1 MARGR
6 DRLVAT
12 CWAALVVATALG
24 TDACRPQRP
33 AILVES
39 FQIQVENQTG
49 EKWTGVEVWL
59 NDHYR
64 VTARELDPGGRL
76 VVPLDAFVA
85 GFGQRFDRRR
95 QAPFGIEVTAR
106 TASGREIRID
116 WGKGR
121 RR

>member
-1 MARGR
+1 MPKRM
-6 DRLVAT
+6 DRRLALVLVA
-12 CWAALVVATALG
+12 L
-24 TDACRPQRP
+24 ACAFAPGCDEERP
-33 AILVES
+33 AILVQDTTIS
-39 FQIQVENQTG
+39 VENQSG
-49 EKWTGVEVWL
+49 EAWSAVEVWL

-64 VTARELDPGGRL
+64 VTARALEAEGRL

-95 QAPFGIEVTAR
+95 QTPFGIEVTAR
-106 TASGREIRID
+106 TASGQEVRLV

>member
-1 MARGR
+1 MANRAGR
-6 DRLVAT
+6 RL
-12 CWAALVVATALG
+12 ALVLLLLACALG
-24 TDACRPQRP
+24 AGCAEERP
-33 AILVES
+33 AILVQDTTIS
-39 FQIQVENQTG
+39 VENQG
-49 EKWTGVEVWL
+49 REAWSAIEVWL

-64 VTARELDPGGRL
+64 VTARTLEPDGRL

-85 GFGQRFDRRR
+85 GFGQRFDRRH

-106 TASGREIRID
+106 TASGKEVRLV